1 MSHVVDNNSMKQ
13 IKNLFSE
20 MFGDHK
26 KKNTC
31 ELYEVISDI
40 ISKNSKGLNKRLDRL
55 LVEIKGS
62 SDILKH
68 LTDKTKDNEKSLV
81 VNQIFLKT

>member
-1 MSHVVDNNSMKQ
+1 MKC
-13 IKNLFSE
+13 SE
-20 MFGDHK
+20 TI

-68 LTDKTKDNEKSLV
+68 LTDKTEDNEKSLV